1 MNSKFLKNWTFYDKI
16 ICIFVERMKS
26 NMKKILFAAHD
37 LGLGGIETALVAL
50 INYLADVKQEN
61 GYKYEITLV
70 LEKKQGIFLK
80 NLNSRIKIIE
90 YTPNTNKIKCVR
102 KLVNMCKRIRFA
114 SKYKNK
120 FDFSAAYATYSL
132 PASFVAR
139 TASKNSALWC
149 HMDYVEQYQNDIE
162 KVKEFFKEKK
172 YK

>member
-80 NLNSRIKIIE
+80 NLNSRIKII
-90 YTPNTNKIKCVR
+90 
-102 KLVNMCKRIRFA
+102 
-114 SKYKNK
+114 
-120 FDFSAAYATYSL
+120 
-132 PASFVAR
+132 
-139 TASKNSALWC
+139 
-149 HMDYVEQYQNDIE
+149 QNW
-162 KVKEFFKEKK
+162 
-172 YK
+172 

>member
-1 MNSKFLKNWTFYDKI
+1 
-16 ICIFVERMKS
+16 
-26 NMKKILFAAHD
+26 MKKILFAAHD

-102 KLVNMCKRIRFA
+102 KLVNMC
-114 SKYKNK
+114 
-120 FDFSAAYATYSL
+120 
-132 PASFVAR
+132 
-139 TASKNSALWC
+139 
-149 HMDYVEQYQNDIE
+149 
-162 KVKEFFKEKK
+162 
-172 YK
+172 